1 MHRRLGNSAVPGNLL
16 GLARLYERII
26 NDEPPLAIQG
36 ARIGSH
42 SVFHFFHRQMC
53 CCTRDSCHTFPLLF
67 SVITSFILSQYADW
81 YERVGSARLSIVG
94 VIGKRTSHNEQT
106 LLIDRHLRIVIL
118 LKTSMRRAFHDARL
132 WIGKIVLVVI
142 TWSFCWWG
150 WWTTT
155 WAASRR
161 ALSLLAQRQLGLIL
175 RLLGCHSLLGTGF

>member
-26 NDEPPLAIQG
+26 NDEPPLPIQG

-81 YERVGSARLSIVG
+81 YECLRSYSYLPFTLRPALAMLLEELLS
-94 VIGKRTSHNEQT
+94 
-106 LLIDRHLRIVIL
+106 D
-118 LKTSMRRAFHDARL
+118 
-132 WIGKIVLVVI
+132 
-142 TWSFCWWG
+142 
-150 WWTTT
+150 
-155 WAASRR
+155 
-161 ALSLLAQRQLGLIL
+161 
-175 RLLGCHSLLGTGF
+175 

>member
-81 YERVGSARLSIVG
+81 YQTMTAQALLGQTYPSPADLWAGLDERR
-94 VIGKRTSHNEQT
+94 E
-106 LLIDRHLRIVIL
+106 
-118 LKTSMRRAFHDARL
+118 
-132 WIGKIVLVVI
+132 VLNQYLP
-142 TWSFCWWG
+142 S
-150 WWTTT
+150 
-155 WAASRR
+155 R
-161 ALSLLAQRQLGLIL
+161 ALSHKAPLEAYPQAIHSGRMYRPEWEEDLLCLEHVWSYLQQGRWF
-175 RLLGCHSLLGTGF
+175 RSSRC

>member
-81 YERVGSARLSIVG
+81 YQTSAL
-94 VIGKRTSHNEQT
+94 
-106 LLIDRHLRIVIL
+106 
-118 LKTSMRRAFHDARL
+118 
-132 WIGKIVLVVI
+132 
-142 TWSFCWWG
+142 TWSFPPSALPPSG
-150 WWTTT
+150 
-155 WAASRR
+155 RR
-161 ALSLLAQRQLGLIL
+161 RWLL
-175 RLLGCHSLLGTGF
+175 CPTSMPVSPF

>member
-81 YERVGSARLSIVG
+81 YEPLVEYLANLVMGECKINVLPIIQPRKLAVERSENLCLDC
-94 VIGKRTSHNEQT
+94 VIDMLCHNLFSE
-106 LLIDRHLRIVIL
+106 
-118 LKTSMRRAFHDARL
+118 MA
-132 WIGKIVLVVI
+132 
-142 TWSFCWWG
+142 CP
-150 WWTTT
+150 
-155 WAASRR
+155 
-161 ALSLLAQRQLGLIL
+161 
-175 RLLGCHSLLGTGF
+175 

>member
-26 NDEPPLAIQG
+26 NDEPPLPIQG

-81 YERVGSARLSIVG
+81 YQDQSAAAPPLSAGAGNPGAVGWREEGGAGIFTRGGDPGS
-94 VIGKRTSHNEQT
+94 
-106 LLIDRHLRIVIL
+106 
-118 LKTSMRRAFHDARL
+118 
-132 WIGKIVLVVI
+132 
-142 TWSFCWWG
+142 
-150 WWTTT
+150 
-155 WAASRR
+155 
-161 ALSLLAQRQLGLIL
+161 
-175 RLLGCHSLLGTGF
+175 

>member
-81 YERVGSARLSIVG
+81 YQTGTGVRLKLSD
-94 VIGKRTSHNEQT
+94 S
-106 LLIDRHLRIVIL
+106 LRE
-118 LKTSMRRAFHDARL
+118 S
-132 WIGKIVLVVI
+132 
-142 TWSFCWWG
+142 S
-150 WWTTT
+150 
-155 WAASRR
+155 
-161 ALSLLAQRQLGLIL
+161 ALSDTVCAGLCTILGQ
-175 RLLGCHSLLGTGF
+175 

>member
-26 NDEPPLAIQG
+26 NDEPPLPIQG

-81 YERVGSARLSIVG
+81 YDTVSIEHCSTSILLARQSPASVSKSAK
-94 VIGKRTSHNEQT
+94 IGKVGHVMSVPRE
-106 LLIDRHLRIVIL
+106 
-118 LKTSMRRAFHDARL
+118 
-132 WIGKIVLVVI
+132 
-142 TWSFCWWG
+142 
-150 WWTTT
+150 
-155 WAASRR
+155 
-161 ALSLLAQRQLGLIL
+161 
-175 RLLGCHSLLGTGF
+175 

>member
-53 CCTRDSCHTFPLLF
+53 CCTRDSCHTFPRLF

-81 YERVGSARLSIVG
+81 YQMSMKVSCKNWATKTRWLANSIRHVPSSA
-94 VIGKRTSHNEQT
+94 
-106 LLIDRHLRIVIL
+106 
-118 LKTSMRRAFHDARL
+118 L
-132 WIGKIVLVVI
+132 W
-142 TWSFCWWG
+142 
-150 WWTTT
+150 
-155 WAASRR
+155 
-161 ALSLLAQRQLGLIL
+161 
-175 RLLGCHSLLGTGF
+175 

>member
-26 NDEPPLAIQG
+26 NDEPPLPIQG

-81 YERVGSARLSIVG
+81 YERIGS
-94 VIGKRTSHNEQT
+94 KN
-106 LLIDRHLRIVIL
+106 
-118 LKTSMRRAFHDARL
+118 
-132 WIGKIVLVVI
+132 VVSVFGI
-142 TWSFCWWG
+142 CSVTKDTVS
-150 WWTTT
+150 
-155 WAASRR
+155 
-161 ALSLLAQRQLGLIL
+161 SLFI
-175 RLLGCHSLLGTGF
+175 

>member
-81 YERVGSARLSIVG
+81 YQT
-94 VIGKRTSHNEQT
+94 RTSY
-106 LLIDRHLRIVIL
+106 
-118 LKTSMRRAFHDARL
+118 LKSLTCSC
-132 WIGKIVLVVI
+132 
-142 TWSFCWWG
+142 SS
-150 WWTTT
+150 
-155 WAASRR
+155 AS
-161 ALSLLAQRQLGLIL
+161 SLLAIL
-175 RLLGCHSLLGTGF
+175 QES

>member
-42 SVFHFFHRQMC
+42 SVFHFFPRQMF

-81 YERVGSARLSIVG
+81 YETLTIEHCSTSILLARQSPASVSQSAK
-94 VIGKRTSHNEQT
+94 IGKVGHVMSGAREKFQRREKKSQS
-106 LLIDRHLRIVIL
+106 LQAQIRIL
-118 LKTSMRRAFHDARL
+118 PARRQPGQPPGSDAREGN
-132 WIGKIVLVVI
+132 IRS
-142 TWSFCWWG
+142 TQS
-150 WWTTT
+150 
-155 WAASRR
+155 
-161 ALSLLAQRQLGLIL
+161 
-175 RLLGCHSLLGTGF
+175 

>member
-26 NDEPPLAIQG
+26 NDEPPLPIQG

-81 YERVGSARLSIVG
+81 YETLGMDASTRRVLCRLTWDTCSKKGRQNGSPFFSLSSSV
-94 VIGKRTSHNEQT
+94 R
-106 LLIDRHLRIVIL
+106 
-118 LKTSMRRAFHDARL
+118 
-132 WIGKIVLVVI
+132 
-142 TWSFCWWG
+142 
-150 WWTTT
+150 
-155 WAASRR
+155 
-161 ALSLLAQRQLGLIL
+161 
-175 RLLGCHSLLGTGF
+175 

>member
-81 YERVGSARLSIVG
+81 YEGTASLERAPIASHSRPVALGSTRVRVLQDAHQRSRVRHYARL
-94 VIGKRTSHNEQT
+94 RW
-106 LLIDRHLRIVIL
+106 
-118 LKTSMRRAFHDARL
+118 ARPE
-132 WIGKIVLVVI
+132 
-142 TWSFCWWG
+142 
-150 WWTTT
+150 
-155 WAASRR
+155 
-161 ALSLLAQRQLGLIL
+161 
-175 RLLGCHSLLGTGF
+175 

>member
-81 YERVGSARLSIVG
+81 YEMSSQDLFELSTISNG
-94 VIGKRTSHNEQT
+94 CTSISHSV
-106 LLIDRHLRIVIL
+106 H
-118 LKTSMRRAFHDARL
+118 
-132 WIGKIVLVVI
+132 
-142 TWSFCWWG
+142 SFKE
-150 WWTTT
+150 
-155 WAASRR
+155 SEV
-161 ALSLLAQRQLGLIL
+161 
-175 RLLGCHSLLGTGF
+175 

>member
-81 YERVGSARLSIVG
+81 Y
-94 VIGKRTSHNEQT
+94 QT
-106 LLIDRHLRIVIL
+106 V
-118 LKTSMRRAFHDARL
+118 
-132 WIGKIVLVVI
+132 
-142 TWSFCWWG
+142 
-150 WWTTT
+150 
-155 WAASRR
+155 
-161 ALSLLAQRQLGLIL
+161 RQLIGILNPMETSFGL
-175 RLLGCHSLLGTGF
+175 

>member
-81 YERVGSARLSIVG
+81 YQLCPGNAPVHRDEAAWRWLPSSY
-94 VIGKRTSHNEQT
+94 
-106 LLIDRHLRIVIL
+106 
-118 LKTSMRRAFHDARL
+118 RA
-132 WIGKIVLVVI
+132 W
-142 TWSFCWWG
+142 
-150 WWTTT
+150 
-155 WAASRR
+155 
-161 ALSLLAQRQLGLIL
+161 
-175 RLLGCHSLLGTGF
+175 